1 MQNRFYSI
9 TPKDKGTLFQLKQV
23 VNRTSFGK
31 TPKHNM
37 KAAEDFLEVV
47 LFAHVI
53 AAAEEV
59 MKHGNMRVD
68 CEVVADSI
76 VNNFVRL
83 SIPTNDEPASN
94 SDTNEP
100 ASNSDADE
108 PASDSE
114 TCSSNEDSVYA
125 YAADYLM
132 MALLWH
138 GFHDSIKMG
147 DGNRILSYWKFLTAI
162 FRQTGHHNYA
172 KEGFFMLAQSHLMSN
187 RRSTEMKWSRTVNTH
202 GRAGHNIP
210 VDLHMEQPNRRLK
223 GMMRGLGSNITPE
236 SIQQTSKALGLIETV
251 CSNFEE
257 VSNIT
262 PNKDYHSMPSFEND
276 LQKLK
281 EQLVAEEVFVIK
293 EGRHHQGFSKHD
305 QLLPSIDWKKMTEW
319 AKEEVLNYDPY
330 CA

>member
-1 MQNRFYSI
+1 
-9 TPKDKGTLFQLKQV
+9 
-23 VNRTSFGK
+23 
-31 TPKHNM
+31 M

-53 AAAEEV
+53 VAAEEL
-59 MKHGNMRVD
+59 MTSGNMRVD

-125 YAADYLM
+125 YATDYLM
-132 MALLWH
+132 MALLWN

-172 KEGFFMLAQSHLMSN
+172 KEGFFYA
-187 RRSTEMKWSRTVNTH
+187 STISFNVKQKKYRDEMVKN
-202 GRAGHNIP
+202 
-210 VDLHMEQPNRRLK
+210 
-223 GMMRGLGSNITPE
+223 
-236 SIQQTSKALGLIETV
+236 
-251 CSNFEE
+251 C
-257 VSNIT
+257 
-262 PNKDYHSMPSFEND
+262 
-276 LQKLK
+276 
-281 EQLVAEEVFVIK
+281 
-293 EGRHHQGFSKHD
+293 
-305 QLLPSIDWKKMTEW
+305 
-319 AKEEVLNYDPY
+319 
-330 CA
+330 